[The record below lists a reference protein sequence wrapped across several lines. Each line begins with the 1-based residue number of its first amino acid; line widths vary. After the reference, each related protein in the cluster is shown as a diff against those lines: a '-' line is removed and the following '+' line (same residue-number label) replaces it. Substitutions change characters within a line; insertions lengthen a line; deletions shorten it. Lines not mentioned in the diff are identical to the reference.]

1 MQYPIAVRSSALLE
15 DSMYQ
20 PLAGMYAT
28 YMLPNTAKNKETRF
42 NQLCEA
48 IKRVYASTYFQEPK
62 TLLKNSIQ
70 QREEEKMGVIL
81 MELIG
86 QKHGSRFYPTLSGTA
101 QSLNYYPVSYMKRD
115 EGIATIALGAIG
127 DVYMQKGN
135 VTDAFNYY
143 EKAYKR
149 RDNELTTPMFMMK
162 AAFSKEMEEK
172 YDEAK
177 LLYQEIIYK
186 YQNSPLSVNAEKYLE
201 SLKLG
206 APVYQIN

>member
-20 PLAGMYAT
+20 PLAGMYST

-62 TLLKNSIQ
+62 ALLKSSVQ

-115 EGIATIALGAIG
+115 EGIATIALGMGRTVVNRENALRFSPKYPTILPQFYS
-127 DVYMQKGN
+127 V
-135 VTDAFNYY
+135 
-143 EKAYKR
+143 KA
-149 RDNELTTPMFMMK
+149 T
-162 AAFSKEMEEK
+162 
-172 YDEAK
+172 
-177 LLYQEIIYK
+177 I
-186 YQNSPLSVNAEKYLE
+186 QN
-201 SLKLG
+201 
-206 APVYQIN
+206 